1 MSDSAQKGRTSK
13 QKSPKFQVLP
23 EEQTNDQFDRLAGN
37 VGTPEADKYNQKA
50 DEHQKIQDV
59 DVENEDSEE
68 SGIFSDFDE
77 LDEARENLMALERE
91 FLFAGRVPLD
101 LACLH
106 TLGSF
111 F

>member
-50 DEHQKIQDV
+50 DEQQKIQDV

-68 SGIFSDFDE
+68 SDIFQI
-77 LDEARENLMALERE
+77 LMNWMKQERI
-91 FLFAGRVPLD
+91 L
-101 LACLH
+101 
-106 TLGSF
+106 
-111 F
+111 